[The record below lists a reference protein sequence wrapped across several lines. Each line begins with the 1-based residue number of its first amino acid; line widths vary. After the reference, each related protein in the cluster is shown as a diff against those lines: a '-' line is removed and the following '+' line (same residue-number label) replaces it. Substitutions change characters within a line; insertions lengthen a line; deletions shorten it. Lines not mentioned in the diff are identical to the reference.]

1 MPKINLFNH
10 IESRGIDAKS
20 NPLLLGNKKL
30 HLASNFLWDEGVMRT
45 RYGFRYLPLGMGG
58 QFQGACE
65 FFPSKGISSQRL
77 SEAPSGVTIVV
88 EGNLFFNKST
98 NPCSHVAISDTSP
111 FCGKGD
117 VNLYEAENYVIIQNK
132 NTETYWW
139 DGFTL
144 TKSPG
149 LEEETWNDPEM
160 PMTEIRPVSPI
171 PAVPIAPRP
180 NVRFTIINDDTEQL
194 MTGAVVSLIVNTA
207 VAYNA
212 TSADGAVSFIAEKR
226 IYRYTVERA
235 GFVSAIGEVDANQD
249 ALVVVRM
256 KVPASP
262 NPFLGL
268 TVKLQYIA
276 PGEACGPHTCNNA
289 IFNIFG
295 NGVFIGN
302 ANLNNSLDYV
312 DGNPIPDPVYGLSP
326 NRIASFLLTPEQS
339 EQIAASS
346 EDGESIVFTYACDIG
361 NPLLDPNGWGGAC
374 HAGVGQLVVLDL
386 NENVLYQGCAQSGGD
401 SINVTAS
408 P

>member
-10 IESRGIDAKS
+10 IESRGIDSKS

-45 RYGFRYLPLGMGG
+45 RYGFRYIPLGMSG

-77 SEAPSGVTIVV
+77 SEAPSGLTIVV
-88 EGNLFFNKST
+88 GGNLFFNKST
-98 NPCSHVAISDTSP
+98 NPCSHVAISDTAP

-117 VNLYEAENYVIIQNK
+117 VNLYEAENYVIVQNK

-149 LEEETWNDPEM
+149 LQEESWNDPEM

-171 PAVPIAPRP
+171 PAVPVVPRP

-212 TSADGAVSFIAEKR
+212 TSVDGAVSFITEKR

-268 TVKLQYIA
+268 TVRLQYIA
-276 PGEACGPHTCNNA
+276 PGEACGYHSCNAA

-295 NGVFIGN
+295 NDVFIGK
-302 ANLNNSLDYV
+302 ANLNNF
-312 DGNPIPDPVYGLSP
+312 PDEGTRVS
-326 NRIASFLLTPEQS
+326 SFLLTPEQS

-346 EDGESIVFTYACDIG
+346 EDGESIAFTYACDTEDPAFDPDSFEG
-361 NPLLDPNGWGGAC
+361 NCHPNI
-374 HAGVGQLVVLDL
+374 GQLVVLDL